1 MTLAAVTLIELPTRL
16 AASGVYPE
24 TWVFDLSVPLGCIA
38 LRYPI
43 RDGASRP
50 GCEPDSTLPAT
61 AVHTS
66 PPSSRHECGQ
76 DANRRVRQP
85 WGGKVPFSVSVGRPA
100 FLPVSR
106 ETSGTGPLLSGRR
119 QLAKSS
125 YVSAETGGRQGP
137 SSDSL
142 TCVPTPS
149 LASLPIRRLTLRD
162 LAACADLSEDRG
174 WPREEHKWGFL
185 LTAGKGYGIDDP
197 EGGLLSAC
205 VVTEYGPQ
213 NPALA
218 AIGMVLVAGRHAR
231 QGVGRRLM
239 RHVVSAMGTTPL
251 TLHATP
257 NGRPLYEEL
266 GFKVTGRAEM
276 VLGHLTPGGPEP
288 EVATRAATAEDLT
301 AILRLDEQVFGSD
314 RTHIV
319 TRLPAFADQ
328 LRVAE
333 DGGQIIGYA
342 AAWPNMDT
350 HVVGP
355 LIARDTSVAQ
365 ALIASLAARTDR
377 PLRTDIDVRHEEL
390 LAWVKER
397 GLQSV
402 AFNSVMAYGIA
413 ELPGDWSRRFAPV
426 TVAAG

>member
-1 MTLAAVTLIELPTRL
+1 
-16 AASGVYPE
+16 
-24 TWVFDLSVPLGCIA
+24 
-38 LRYPI
+38 
-43 RDGASRP
+43 
-50 GCEPDSTLPAT
+50 
-61 AVHTS
+61 
-66 PPSSRHECGQ
+66 
-76 DANRRVRQP
+76 
-85 WGGKVPFSVSVGRPA
+85 
-100 FLPVSR
+100 
-106 ETSGTGPLLSGRR
+106 
-119 QLAKSS
+119 
-125 YVSAETGGRQGP
+125 
-137 SSDSL
+137 
-142 TCVPTPS
+142 
-149 LASLPIRRLTLRD
+149 LPIRRLTLRD

-197 EGGLLSAC
+197 DGGLVSAC
-205 VVTEYGPQ
+205 VVTEYGPHER
-213 NPALA
+213 PALG
-218 AIGMVLVAGRHAR
+218 AIGMVLVAERHTR

-266 GFKVTGRAEM
+266 GFKVIGRAEM
-276 VLGHLTPGGPEP
+276 VCGRFTPGGPP
-288 EVATRAATAEDLT
+288 PAVATRAATAEDLS
-301 AILRLDEQVFGSD
+301 AILRLDEQAFGTD

-333 DGGQIIGYA
+333 ENGRIIGYA

-355 LIARDTSVAQ
+355 LIARDRSVAQ
-365 ALIASLAARTDR
+365 ALIASLAAHTDR
-377 PLRTDIDVRHEEL
+377 PLRTDIDVRHTEL
-390 LAWVKER
+390 LAWAKER
-397 GLQSV
+397 GLASV
-402 AFNSVMAYGIA
+402 AFNSVMTYGIT